1 MLGQQEQMVSELKE
15 IKGDISVMKGDI
27 SVMKGDI
34 SDSKRLHNRQE
45 EILMHI
51 LEALEDDVPKFDE
64 LIELEKVQDD
74 KVVLRKTK

>member
-1 MLGQQEQMVSELKE
+1 MNDDGRIYEVLTKMLGQQEQMVSELKE
-15 IKGDISVMKGDI
+15 
-27 SVMKGDI
+27 MKGDI
-34 SDSKRLHNRQE
+34 SDMKRLQNRQE
-45 EILMHI
+45 EILLHI